1 MLFHR
6 PAAADAEIISAV
18 HAAADRDLAVRVE
31 GQGSMLPVHTFQQY
45 RAFILRQKTGSHR
58 LIHDQAVG
66 IDVGCEGRVAKSE
79 RHHADFGEM
88 YRHAVWPMPDLPFK
102 GYGKLLKV
110 DFHDSACDSHFGAN
124 EEVDGPV
131 RRDRYLD

>member
-1 MLFHR
+1 ML
-6 PAAADAEIISAV
+6 
-18 HAAADRDLAVRVE
+18 L
-31 GQGSMLPVHTFQQY
+31 VHTFQQY
-45 RAFILRQKTGSHR
+45 RAFTFRQETGSHR

-102 GYGKLLKV
+102 GYGKL
-110 DFHDSACDSHFGAN
+110 FRHPTA
-124 EEVDGPV
+124 V
-131 RRDRYLD
+131 RRGVSGFRVA